1 MLNNGQTPT
10 VELDSGSQGLFLE
23 SSYTQGLPPVS
34 GACPSGPC
42 QQPYSGGVT
51 LYYDVV
57 QAQVTIEGSG
67 SAVGKVTTGTI

>member
-1 MLNNGQTPT
+1 
-10 VELDSGSQGLFLE
+10 
-23 SSYTQGLPPVS
+23 
-34 GACPSGPC
+34 
-42 QQPYSGGVT
+42 VT